1 MSSGGDWFWD
11 HVVGFIQIADVH
23 SSHLWVVI
31 LAFVIA
37 FVLAFAIGGNDAANN
52 FGTSVGSKV
61 LTLRAAIVLC
71 GVVEFSGSVLL
82 GVPLPVFRSL
92 LIVPYL
98 APLSCDCPVRS
109 ASNSNR
115 NGRHSILLSVA
126 LDCVTTGAKVSD
138 TIRKGIVSVELYDN
152 QPDVLALGQLAS
164 LVGSAVF
171 LLAATSLGMPVST
184 THSIVGAT
192 VGFSLVAHGFAGIQW
207 KEMLFIGKS
216 SRVASDTQSSRY
228 HKQDCKT
235 PEHIDREF

>member
-82 GVPLPVFRSL
+82 GVPLPAFRSHSS
-92 LIVPYL
+92 YL

-109 ASNSNR
+109 ASNSTR
-115 NGRHSILLSVA
+115 NGRLSIQLSVS

-138 TIRKGIVSVELYDN
+138 TIRKGIVSVELYDD

-164 LVGSAVF
+164 LAGSAVF

-207 KEMLFIGKS
+207 KEMLFIGES
-216 SRVASDTQSSRY
+216 SLTLRAVAITNKIVQYYS
-228 HKQDCKT
+228 
-235 PEHIDREF
+235 